1 MAQKSPARRGRL
13 PLFILPA
20 LLILLACRWLGL
32 PLRAGKAPPA
42 SPTPSPSAVAWLA
55 GAAAPGKSTP
65 TPVRPPAS
73 APAIVSTQP
82 PPTSVPPP
90 TLLPIS
96 CLPPGVKVTFARAMW
111 ASSGDTIVVQI
122 DGATRTVHYLGVL
135 AAPVRPS
142 AGFFGPPAATQNAGL
157 IAGQT
162 LRLIQDGET
171 DRDALGRLERYVV
184 VNDSEVFL
192 NYEVIRRGLAEFDP
206 SSPAQAC
213 RSALELAQQ
222 SASLEG
228 LGRWQPAQTFEAAMG
243 STEATGALEA
253 SPLSAT
259 PSLTPDFTAAA
270 LRTGTRFP
278 TSPPHATSSPEGTFV
293 PPLLSETPTPTL
305 THTPGPSPT
314 ITVTHG
320 PGCDP
325 SYPTVCIAPPP
336 PYLNCD
342 DIQFTSF
349 VVLEPDPH
357 YFDRDGN
364 GIGCEPGEWDLPT
377 PTPTR

>member
-1 MAQKSPARRGRL
+1 MAHKPPARRGRL

-32 PLRAGKAPPA
+32 PLGDDKSPPA
-42 SPTPSPSAVAWLA
+42 SPTPSSSAVAWLA

-65 TPVRPPAS
+65 TLDRAAPSIPAATA
-73 APAIVSTQP
+73 APL
-82 PPTSVPPP
+82 PTVTPQP
-90 TLLPIS
+90 TLPAVS
-96 CLPPGVKVTFARAMW
+96 CLPPGAKVTFARAMW

-135 AAPVRPS
+135 AAPVRPQ

-157 IAGQT
+157 IAGQI

-243 STEATGALEA
+243 ATQATGALETA
-253 SPLSAT
+253 PLSAT
-259 PSLTPDFTAAA
+259 PSLTPEFTAAV
-270 LRTGTRFP
+270 LRTGTRRP
-278 TSPPHATSSPEGTFV
+278 ASSPRATSSPESTFV
-293 PPLLSETPTPTL
+293 PPTLSETPTPTL